1 MSLNQEQ
8 EKALQ
13 QLNKVFNRFET
24 QAESTAEDPEQL
36 VHQFMMEDF
45 PLVSPD
51 AKHMQKLSDMRKSL
65 LKGNSSTPVKK
76 PFESGDIQRSFE

>member
-13 QLNKVFNRFET
+13 QLKKVFNRFEA

-45 PLVSPD
+45 PLFSPD
-51 AKHMQKLSDMRKSL
+51 AEHMQKLSDMRKSM
-65 LKGNSSTPVKK
+65 LKGSSSTPVKK
-76 PFESGDIQRSFE
+76 PLENGNK